1 MSLKEEFKSLHQRI
15 KEALSLANEGL
26 LKSEKFYEL
35 ECDIK
40 SKLKDSTNKF
50 DERIQAL
57 IDKTISKS
65 LNWINLPK
73 SGVFIGK
80 DEAEKQLVPFLDLI
94 EELLKVMS

>member
-1 MSLKEEFKSLHQRI
+1 MSLKEELKLLHQRI

-40 SKLKDSTNKF
+40 SKLKDSANKF
-50 DERIQAL
+50 DERTQAL

-65 LNWINLPK
+65 LNWISLPK
-73 SGVFIGK
+73 SGAFIGK
-80 DEAEKQLVPFLDLI
+80 DKAEKQLIPLLDLI
-94 EELLKVMS
+94 EELLKVIN